1 MDSPRGKDLGIE
13 LLASISNVLLSQ
25 LVDIFFRDQ
34 AVQKQK

>member
-13 LLASISNVLLSQ
+13 LLESISNVLSSQ